1 MFHWCVWI
9 PRDPVE
15 RKQASSVTA
24 PMYIGYQLVHSM
36 VGCVQCMA
44 EAGEGLQSRPRLTLR
59 FHVLCSAVFLS
70 VIVVALVVFLVVLIL
85 VKPLQASLASYTLT
99 VGLALLPSVLVWLA
113 TRLWGM
119 FLARDLRLVYPVM
132 FTHCTFA
139 CGEGWLTTGDVVD
152 VRVSDDAIA
161 MINNM
166 IIGLFVVL
174 KRVLILFGYITVR
187 CDRL

>member
-1 MFHWCVWI
+1 MRVSLLGRAQGSAHVFHWCVWI

-36 VGCVQCMA
+36 VGCVQCMVL
-44 EAGEGLQSRPRLTLR
+44 AGEGLQSRPRLTLR
-59 FHVLCSAVFLS
+59 FRVLCSAVFLS

-119 FLARDLRLVYPVM
+119 FLGSRTKLTLVLSTRSKQIPSIARS
-132 FTHCTFA
+132 A
-139 CGEGWLTTGDVVD
+139 CVFMYRRTE
-152 VRVSDDAIA
+152 
-161 MINNM
+161 
-166 IIGLFVVL
+166 VL
-174 KRVLILFGYITVR
+174 ARQRPRSRI
-187 CDRL
+187 